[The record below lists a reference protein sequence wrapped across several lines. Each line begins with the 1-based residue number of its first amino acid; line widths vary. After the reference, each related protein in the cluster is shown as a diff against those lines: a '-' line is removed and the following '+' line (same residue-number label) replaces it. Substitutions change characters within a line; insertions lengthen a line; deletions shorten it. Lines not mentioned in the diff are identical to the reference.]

1 MPERLRC
8 NICESIVDVA
18 DAGDHAATKKH
29 AELKAK
35 LEHDLSNMKKKEYA
49 NDVSVVLQWSESAG

>member
-8 NICESIVDVA
+8 NICESQVDA
-18 DAGDHAATKKH
+18 AGAKDHAATKKH
-29 AELKAK
+29 AELKSR